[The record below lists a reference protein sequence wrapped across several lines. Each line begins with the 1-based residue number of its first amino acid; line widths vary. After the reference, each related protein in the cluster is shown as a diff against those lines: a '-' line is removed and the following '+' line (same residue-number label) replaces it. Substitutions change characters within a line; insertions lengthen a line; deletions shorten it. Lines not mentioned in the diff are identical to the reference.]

1 MSDTINFGTARCG
14 PNEAPID
21 PAQAFAERAARIEA
35 VRSMLPKQG
44 GIAGRGDDALALLRL
59 QPQLDQP
66 TRPKGPGRASRSS
79 RQVACTMGR

>member
-1 MSDTINFGTARCG
+1 MKRCVGSMSDTINFGTARCG

-59 QPQLDQP
+59 QPQ
-66 TRPKGPGRASRSS
+66 RSTS
-79 RQVACTMGR
+79 CPAHPLLH